1 MADRI
6 SRRRILG
13 FGAAAIV
20 GSVGLNARQGKAAT
34 PEYGAGSTSAKT
46 PEQRRLY
53 WEKSYSGG
61 PVDVK
66 PLSPGLPGNDY
77 KPVVIPN
84 GATLP
89 FKIVDSVKVFHLIAE
104 EMDHAFDSGLHAKC
118 WGFNGRVNGTV
129 IEAVEGERVRIYVTN
144 RLPVAT
150 SIHWHGFYLP
160 NGMDGVGGLTQ
171 PYIKPGETAKYAW
184 TLRQH
189 GTLMFHSHH
198 DEMTQMGMGM
208 IGMFVVHLRNPAT
221 EYRVDRDFV
230 LLLSEWT
237 IEAGT
242 ARPNTLKMN
251 DFNILTINGKVFPS
265 TAPLVSKTGD
275 KVRIRLGNLGAVN
288 HHPFHIHGH
297 HFRITATDGGD
308 IPPFAQWPESTVLV
322 GVGQTRNI
330 EFITDAPGDW
340 AFHCHMTHHTMN
352 QMGHEF
358 PNMVGMNADGLDESF
373 RPLLPAYMTMG
384 HTGMDMGRMAEA
396 MPMPKNTISM
406 KGAAGPFGDYI
417 SMGGMFTIVKVRD
430 QLRNYNDDPGWYRH
444 PQGTVALNAS
454 NAELERDG
462 IDVSVRANGMT
473 ANGTNASRSAKEHD
487 VMDHGQ

>member
-46 PEQRRLY
+46 PQQRRLY

-144 RLPVAT
+144 RLSVAT
-150 SIHWHGFYLP
+150 SMHWHGFYLP

-171 PYIKPGETAKYAW
+171 PYIKPGETGKYEW
-184 TLRQH
+184 ILRQH

-208 IGMFVVHLRNPAT
+208 IGMFVIHPRNPAT
-221 EYRVDRDFV
+221 EYHVDRDFA

-275 KVRIRLGNLGAVN
+275 KVRIRLGNLGAMN

-308 IPPFAQWPESTVLV
+308 ISPFAQWPESGMLV
-322 GVGQTRNI
+322 RLHEGRAQRLILERTPRLGRTMQHKLPRAHIPQVVGTRMKSQYLPRATFPAAREPRRTRNQLSNLQPRLSGKRWQPRR
-330 EFITDAPGDW
+330 TAWGRAGVPAQCRSLARTTSAPSCRHSSTQDRRLR
-340 AFHCHMTHHTMN
+340 
-352 QMGHEF
+352 F
-358 PNMVGMNADGLDESF
+358 PAD
-373 RPLLPAYMTMG
+373 
-384 HTGMDMGRMAEA
+384 
-396 MPMPKNTISM
+396 
-406 KGAAGPFGDYI
+406 
-417 SMGGMFTIVKVRD
+417 
-430 QLRNYNDDPGWYRH
+430 LR
-444 PQGTVALNAS
+444 
-454 NAELERDG
+454 
-462 IDVSVRANGMT
+462 
-473 ANGTNASRSAKEHD
+473 
-487 VMDHGQ
+487 